1 MCGLSIG
8 EGRPIVKYDGN
19 IIRVPSLGERS
30 TRQLKVLAI
39 NEKLITPDQKPTREQ
54 LMKMLSNYERE
65 QA

>member
-1 MCGLSIG
+1 MNY
-8 EGRPIVKYDGN
+8 EGG
-19 IIRVPSLGERS
+19 IIRVPPLGERS

-54 LMKMLSNYERE
+54 LIKMLSDYERE